1 MQKEKLEDLAAFI
14 RENRSSE
21 GNFEKLLAKMEDA
34 ATDNETKEV
43 LKITLEDIRTKA
55 DEYRKAKETGSMAWP
70 EFEKFVSE
78 FEKAVM
84 EARRATE

>member
-43 LKITLEDIRTKA
+43 LKITPEDIRTKA
-55 DEYRKAKETGSMAWP
+55 DEYRKAKETGSTGWP

-84 EARRATE
+84 EARRVTE